1 MEEFAFKSAV
11 KLLKAI
17 NEKVISASELLEF
30 YIERYERFNKQL
42 NAVVD
47 TNFENARKQA
57 KQSDEALL
65 KGHNWGPL
73 HGLPITI
80 KDCIEVAGMHTT
92 WGSPI
97 FKDYVSYRNADVVQ
111 SLLDAGAIVFGKTN
125 APLFA
130 MDSQSFNEVY
140 GQTNNPW
147 DLERTPGG
155 SSGGAVAAL
164 AAGLTGL
171 EIGSDLG
178 GSFRSPA
185 HFCGVYG
192 HKPSYGIVPM
202 HGQSPPLDIFTIDYA
217 VDIDHA
223 VTGPLARNAE
233 DLDLI
238 MDLIVRPARPQRKS
252 VKIELP
258 PPRRKSLKEYKIGL
272 WLDDPNFPPDSEVGD
287 CLQKRVD
294 RLSKK
299 GVNIEEKKPDID
311 FSHSLNIFYRLHNL
325 ALVFLKPQGEFDQ
338 LLQTSKTL
346 DENDQSLEAIV
357 ARNSTSFYRDW
368 QLLNIERSKLRQK
381 WDDYFREFDALLCP
395 AVRVAAFLHDHT
407 DFKKR
412 TTKFN
417 DLDLP
422 HIDIIMPWAG
432 LATVSYLPATVAP
445 VGITSGGLPVGVQIV
460 GPYLEDRTPIHIA
473 KLFEKTLG
481 GFIPPPDYT

>member
-1 MEEFAFKSAV
+1 MVEFAFQSAV
-11 KLLKAI
+11 NQVKAI
-17 NEKVISASELLEF
+17 KEKVISSSELLEL
-30 YIERYERFNKQL
+30 YIERYERLNPQL
-42 NAVVD
+42 NAIVD
-47 TNFENARKQA
+47 TNFENARNRAKQA
-57 KQSDEALL
+57 DEALF
-65 KGHNWGPL
+65 KNQHWGPL

-97 FKDYVSYRNADVVQ
+97 FKDYVSAKNADVVQ
-111 SLLDAGAIVFGKTN
+111 PLLDAGAIVYGKTN

-147 DLERTPGG
+147 DLARTPGG

-164 AAGLTGL
+164 ATGLAGL
-171 EIGSDLG
+171 EIGSDFG
-178 GSFRSPA
+178 GSIRSPA

-202 HGQSPPLDIFTIDYA
+202 HGQSPPLEIFTIDYA

-223 VTGPLARNAE
+223 VTGPLARSAE
-233 DLDLI
+233 DLDLV
-238 MDLIVRPARPQRKS
+238 MDLIVRPARPERKAI
-252 VKIELP
+252 KIELP
-258 PPRRKSLKEYKIGL
+258 PPRRKSLKDYKIGL
-272 WLDDPNFPPDSEVGD
+272 WLDDPHFPPDRHVGD
-287 CLQKRVD
+287 CLQKMVD
-294 RLSKK
+294 RLSKV
-299 GVNIEEKKPDID
+299 GAHIVEKKPEFD

-325 ALVFLKPQGEFDQ
+325 ALVFLKPQAEFDRM
-338 LLQTSKTL
+338 LQASKTL

-357 ARNSTSFYRDW
+357 ARNSTSLFREW
-368 QLLNIERSKLRQK
+368 QSWNIERSILRQK
-381 WDDYFREFDALLCP
+381 WDDYFREFDVLLCP

-407 DFKKR
+407 DFRQR

-417 DLDLP
+417 NLDQP

-445 VGITSGGLPVGVQIV
+445 IGITSGGLPVGVQIV
-460 GPYLEDRTPIHIA
+460 GPYLEDRTPIHVA
-473 KLFEKTLG
+473 RLLEETLG
-481 GFIPPPDYT
+481 GFTPPPGYA